1 MCTRKWKSNW
11 INWKN
16 RKSKRS
22 LRSNIRLHYFPWYHV
37 HLNAAMPFSNIEV
50 SSKNADNASFVLVLR
65 SLFLLSRSTPL
76 LHPTGYKLFIMK
88 NPRLVTARH
97 YVWSISLWIPSLQLN
112 ALWTVFSFYWIFF
125 FPFPCPTCSLF
136 NDPSW
141 IINFHYEKLSWI
153 MQTNHQNC
161 VSFESTWW
169 VNIASEI
176 MYPVGCHSAFGR
188 IMGRDVLCGFKVKLP
203 IDHHEPV
210 AMFAGWEE

>member
-11 INWKN
+11 ISWKN

-65 SLFLLSRSTPL
+65 SLFLFSRSTPL

-125 FPFPCPTCSLF
+125 FLSLVRPARFSTILAGLSISIMRSWVELCKQIIKTVFPLSLH
-136 NDPSW
+136 D
-141 IINFHYEKLSWI
+141 
-153 MQTNHQNC
+153 
-161 VSFESTWW
+161 
-169 VNIASEI
+169 
-176 MYPVGCHSAFGR
+176 G
-188 IMGRDVLCGFKVKLP
+188 
-203 IDHHEPV
+203 
-210 AMFAGWEE
+210 